1 MSTALIKSEPFKKLS
16 TLRCPGLSGGA
27 LSSPSFPLNYPDKA
41 SVSYVL
47 ETYLDSRIRLQFE
60 VFDLEEAEVCERA
73 DYLRV
78 SLVSGSSFPYC
89 GKELPGPFISGGNTM
104 YLEFRSDIL
113 ENGQGFL
120 ATWKEVKPLNVIEGR
135 TQGVFKTPNY
145 PKKYPRNTNIVQT
158 FAIPDGAK
166 VEFKVLDFQT
176 EGCCDRLCIN
186 TPHWKSGVS
195 HGEVRLSIF

>member
-1 MSTALIKSEPFKKLS
+1 MSTALIESDTFEKVS

-78 SLVSGSSFPYC
+78 SLVSGSAFPYC

-135 TQGVFKTPNY
+135 TQGEFKTPNY

-186 TPHWKSGVS
+186 TPHWKSGVA
-195 HGEVRLSIF
+195 HGEVRL